1 MIKLGY
7 LQDYNSFNVPSFNS
21 ERDRDEY
28 FDNIVVYE
36 IDAYYPPYFTNTIKL
51 SIDEVPTTSPINFV
65 ILVHND
71 KYYYYFIDKQ
81 HYTNEEIYSIDISMD
96 SVLTYMYNFK
106 VTNGIITRKS
116 IARWNGTVINRNYI
130 RENVSEG
137 FMEITDYDM
146 KSPNAYV
153 VVCSSKN
160 YCDSSIAPPNIQ
172 RGYNTF
178 QMPYYVYV
186 IPLPPKELLTSADI
200 VYLTTNSE
208 TSLSCNNQNLISKF
222 AKDAY
227 TLNMYYLE
235 SEYLDDML
243 SPEWSADDIVT
254 ANLTINNYISTLRII
269 DFDDNNNYSLGLMIP
284 LYNVEP
290 ITTDT
295 INFNFLSN
303 TTYGTDFDIKYIPQL
318 LDENYIQVEYGDVT
332 GFSSYPL
339 HLSNTANLYAKN
351 TLDVATGNISY
362 YITDIVNDDNRY
374 KTNIVALPV
383 TFDLINDAWNEYYA
397 RNKASLTTGLQLQAV
412 NTLYST
418 MQGLARV
425 GSGAGASFTSMTRAY
440 TNVEK
445 NTTSLTA
452 KDTMTMPSGS
462 LTPISDGLMSGINI
476 IANYQITRDNLQ
488 YTPDTIKGRG
498 DVYSMLMTEYKTPYI
513 KKYKVSDIVACGKK
527 LEEYGYKVNEVYNT
541 ASYINEISNIR
552 HYYNCLSINITAF
565 SIECLIPYEYIND
578 IMERMKNGVRI
589 INMSNVT
596 TTISDVFKL
605 DNTEEV

>member
-7 LQDYNSFNVPSFNS
+7 LQDYNSFNVPSFDS
-21 ERDRDEY
+21 ESDRDEY

-116 IARWNGTVINRNYI
+116 IARWNGTVINRDYI

-153 VVCSSKN
+153 IVCSSKN
-160 YCDSSIAPPNIQ
+160 YCDSSISTPNVK

-208 TSLSCNNQNLISKF
+208 TSLSCNNQNLITKF

-227 TLNMYYLE
+227 TLNMYYIE
-235 SEYLDDML
+235 SEYLDNIL
-243 SPEWSADDIVT
+243 SPVWTVNNTTS
-254 ANLTINNYISTLRII
+254 ANLTIDNNISSLRIL
-269 DFDDNNNYSLGLMIP
+269 DFDDNNNYSLGLMLP
-284 LYNVEP
+284 LYDVEP

-295 INFNFLSN
+295 INFNFLQN

-318 LDENYIQVEYGDVT
+318 MDENYIQVEYGDVT

-362 YITDIVNDDNRY
+362 YITDTVNDDNRY

-418 MQGLARV
+418 VKGLSFGKATQMFNQSRALSYFEEGKQGISNMYADKAYANHQQQV
-425 GSGAGASFTSMTRAY
+425 GFVA
-440 TNVEK
+440 
-445 NTTSLTA
+445 
-452 KDTMTMPSGS
+452 
-462 LTPISDGLMSGINI
+462 DGLMNGINI
-476 IANYQITRDNLQ
+476 IANYQINKENLE

-513 KKYKVSDIVACGKK
+513 KKYKVNDIVACGKK

-541 ASYINEISNIR
+541 TSYINEISNIR

-589 INMSNVT
+589 INMSNVS